1 MLAHGARSPHE
12 ALGAFKRTG
21 RILTMTGRQSDYTH
35 GGTCRE
41 RKWVV
46 VVFVVNVECF
56 SLGVNV
62 AAFFLSGAPS

>member
-12 ALGAFKRTG
+12 ALGALKRTR

-35 GGTCRE
+35 GETCRE

-46 VVFVVNVECF
+46 VVVNVECF